1 MQVYRDTVPGHT
13 TAERR
18 AACARACDQ
27 FKKHG
32 GSWVAWHGFS
42 TEFNPDKF
50 GPLAEIARG
59 AELEPWAAYGIDSS
73 DMRGKARRI
82 GAVLRMPECAGGI
95 LDGEEKLEDES
106 AAAEEKHARELRVEF
121 RGGTHDDGTKVKG
134 TAPDAVIIVQSWE
147 LPAGHPRMPYRE
159 LATLA
164 DGWSPM
170 QYLNNWSSKY
180 GKKRAEVMEPKW
192 RAGEQWLR
200 AKIAPL
206 APPFF
211 RSTHAVGW
219 SDIPD
224 ELDAS
229 IARHAKR
236 LLIWSEPFPGADVLA
251 AIKRAVAGDAS
262 GKASAPR

>member
-1 MQVYRDTVPGHT
+1 MAAKKLPTGVGMQVYRDTVPGHT

-106 AAAEEKHARELRVEF
+106 AAA
-121 RGGTHDDGTKVKG
+121 
-134 TAPDAVIIVQSWE
+134 DAVIIVQSWE